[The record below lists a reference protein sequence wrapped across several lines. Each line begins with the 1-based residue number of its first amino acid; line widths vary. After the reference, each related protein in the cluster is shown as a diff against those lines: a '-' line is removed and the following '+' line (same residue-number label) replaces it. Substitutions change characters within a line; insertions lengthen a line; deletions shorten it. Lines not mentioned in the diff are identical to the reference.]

1 MPTTTS
7 PAYARHRPSQL
18 SAVRDTALLI
28 VGAGPFGLAM
38 AAYAQ
43 HLGIEHTIVGEP
55 MGAWKSNMPRA
66 MILRSHLDWHLD
78 PLETHTLERYLAV
91 RGLDRDSVEP
101 LSRDFYLGYADW
113 FQQEKGIH
121 PVRERVVRLDAKGDG
136 FVATLSDGEA
146 ISADKVVLAI
156 GFANFAHIP
165 ADLAALLPPE
175 HYSHTCHL
183 VEFEPLRDKRCL
195 IIGGRQS
202 AFEWAALL
210 AEHGAAAVHVCHRH
224 PTPLFQ
230 DSEWGWINSAVE
242 RFVDEPGWY
251 RNLTGQEKQQVHDM
265 FAEAKI
271 KLEPWLWL
279 RIDKDNVRLWP
290 DTRLAG
296 CAETTQGVKVSLTN
310 GRDLTVDHVVLATGY
325 RVDMQQVPFIAT
337 GNLSTRLQLDG
348 GYPTLDSQLQT
359 NIPGLFITSLPACQD
374 FGPFFAFT
382 VAVKASAKVIGKAL
396 G

>member
-1 MPTTTS
+1 
-7 PAYARHRPSQL
+7 
-18 SAVRDTALLI
+18 
-28 VGAGPFGLAM
+28 M

-43 HLGIEHTIVGEP
+43 HLGIDYIIVGEP

-78 PLETHTLERYLAV
+78 PLETHTLERYLV
-91 RGLDRDSVEP
+91 TRGLDSDSVEP
-101 LSRDFYLGYADW
+101 LSRDFYLGYAEW
-113 FQQEKGIH
+113 FQREKDID
-121 PVRERVVRLDAKGDG
+121 PVRAQVLRLDAEEDG
-136 FVATLSDGEA
+136 FVAALSNGET

-156 GFANFAHIP
+156 GFANFPNIP
-165 ADLAALLPPE
+165 AELVGSLPPE
-175 HYSHTCHL
+175 RYSHTCDL
-183 VEFEPLRDKRCL
+183 VEFEALRDKRCL

-242 RFVDEPGWY
+242 RFVDEPSWY
-251 RNLTGQEKQQVHDM
+251 RELTGQEKRQVHDR

-271 KLEPWLWL
+271 KLEPWLWP
-279 RIDKDNVRLWP
+279 RIDKDNVKLWP

-296 CAETTQGVKVSLTN
+296 CAETTQGALKVSLTN
-310 GRDLTVDHVVLATGY
+310 GQDLTVDHVVLATGY
-325 RVDMQQVPFIAT
+325 RVDMQQVPFIAA
-337 GNLSTRLQLDG
+337 GNLSTRLNLDG
-348 GYPTLDSQLQT
+348 GYPTLDNQLQT

-382 VAVKASAKVIGKAL
+382 VAVKVSAKVIGKAL
-396 G
+396 R